1 MFFVK
6 KTVVAY
12 EIQNIS
18 NETLK
23 KRHSNEPSLKKHIIQ
38 EINLTLLTF

>member
-12 EIQNIS
+12 EIHNIS

-23 KRHSNEPSLKKHIIQ
+23 RIHSNKPSLKKHIIQ
-38 EINLTLLTF
+38 EINLTL